1 MLTQIYTNVSET
13 LTSRAK
19 YVFPVPS
26 RAAVCAFEMHADGRA
41 IIGVSKEKSKAA
53 AEHETAISE
62 GKATG
67 LLEWVTDDSQCSS

>member
-1 MLTQIYTNVSET
+1 
-13 LTSRAK
+13 
-19 YVFPVPS
+19 
-26 RAAVCAFEMHADGRA
+26 MHADGRT

-67 LLEWVTDDSQCSS
+67 LLEWVTDDSQSSS